1 MNIAQL
7 IAACNSQLATI
18 NSLAAIEAE
27 TGQLTAEQLANFDK
41 AHVELKDNQAK
52 LARQRLAQD
61 TAIETATPV
70 IGNGFGSGPAIHT
83 KAPLKDYPGAKVAR
97 LAMSIAAAKGN
108 LADARLFAENEIGDK
123 DVAMAVT
130 TAANS
135 GGSLVPEN
143 WASEVIELLTPR
155 TLVRKMG
162 ARSVPLPN
170 GSLTIPRQS
179 GGATSQY
186 KGETEKGSV
195 SESKFGDLKMQAK
208 EQISLVAMSNK
219 LIGHAGY
226 RIEQL
231 VLNDMINATAQ
242 TQDRAFIRGD
252 GTGDTPTGIR
262 KTAIDAG
269 RVIAFSGSLIATN
282 IDEYLGALMLGLEE
296 SNSNMIM
303 PGWMLPPRTA
313 RYLKDLKD
321 ANGRFQYPE
330 MKDGFLKGLPFDTTT
345 NIPADLG
352 VDSNESEIYL
362 VDFNDVLI
370 GETDTW
376 SIDISKE
383 TAYMDSN
390 GDLQLTF
397 QQNMSLLRL
406 VTENDIG
413 FRHLEGLIVGTGVK
427 FNSSY
432 YL

>member
-1 MNIAQL
+1 MTIAQI
-7 IAACNSQLATI
+7 IAACNTQRETI
-18 NSLAAIEAE
+18 KSLAAIEAE
-27 TGQLTAEQLANFDK
+27 TGQLTAEQLTQFDTAK
-41 AHVELKDNQAK
+41 VSLEQNQAK
-52 LARQRLAQD
+52 LSRARLAQD

-70 IGNGFGSGPAIHT
+70 IGTGFGKGPAIHVKPELT
-83 KAPLKDYPGAKVAR
+83 NYPGAKVAR
-97 LAMSIAAAKGN
+97 LAMSVAAAKGN
-108 LADARLFAENEIGDK
+108 LADARTFAENEIGDK

-130 TAANS
+130 TAADS

-162 ARSVPLPN
+162 ARSVPLPGGN
-170 GSLTIPRQS
+170 LTMPRQS

-186 KGETEKGSV
+186 KGETEQGSV
-195 SESKFGDLKMQAK
+195 SESKFGDLKMVAK
-208 EQISLVAMSNK
+208 EQISLVAMSNR
-219 LIGHAGY
+219 LIGRAGY

-252 GTGDTPTGIR
+252 GTGESPTGIR

-269 RVIAFSGSLIATN
+269 RVIAFGGALIATN

-321 ANGRFQYPE
+321 SNGRFQYPE

-376 SIDISKE
+376 SIDVSNE
-383 TAYMDSN
+383 TAYKDSN

-432 YL
+432 YI

>member
-1 MNIAQL
+1 MTIAQI
-7 IAACNSQLATI
+7 IAACNTQRETI
-18 NSLAAIEAE
+18 KSLAAIEAE
-27 TGQLTAEQLANFDK
+27 TGQLTAEQLAQFD
-41 AHVELKDNQAK
+41 AAQVSLEQNQAK
-52 LARQRLAQD
+52 LSRARLAQD

-108 LADARLFAENEIGDK
+108 LSDARLFAENEIGDK

-162 ARSVPLPN
+162 AMSVPLPN

-179 GGATSQY
+179 GGATSKY
-186 KGETEKGSV
+186 KGETEKGDV

-252 GTGDTPTGIR
+252 GTGESPTGIR

-321 ANGRFQYPE
+321 SNGRFQYPE

-376 SIDISKE
+376 SIDVSNE
-383 TAYMDSN
+383 TAYKDSN

-432 YL
+432 YI